1 MVGLGIRHQSRVA
14 KVVPM
19 PRLIVLALAFSVL
32 AGLGSPLRAQPE
44 DRRAKVLNDKKLI
57 EAAGFW
63 IYNDL
68 PKAMREAQRQKR
80 PVLIVLRCIPCEACH
95 EFDESVVERDP
106 KIRDLLTQFVC
117 LRLPTTNGMDLSK
130 FQIDFDMSF
139 GVMYL
144 HEDGAVLGRFGTRT
158 GRDNEAEDMQLEGF
172 ADSMTRALSLHK
184 AYQPGASWTAAKQGP
199 PSDVARPEL
208 YPSLKD
214 KYTDKLDYEGKV
226 VQSCIHCHQIRDA
239 QRLVYRSAKQPIPDA
254 LLYPWPALSVIGVKC
269 DPKTATTIETVAAG
283 SIAAKAGLQPGDR
296 LASMQSQPLVS
307 VADAQWVLQQ
317 TGDKAAIPVEV
328 ERQGKTVKTTLDL
341 PAGWRRTSDI
351 SWRVTSWELR
361 RMAFGGMLL
370 EPMTDDERASLK
382 LPSDKLALRIKHV
395 GEYGEHA
402 RAKKAGLMKGDILI
416 GYDGRTDFRTETDLF
431 AYAMQ
436 QKQRGEKVTMEVLR
450 NGERKTMTVELQ

>member
-1 MVGLGIRHQSRVA
+1 
-14 KVVPM
+14 M
-19 PRLIVLALAFSVL
+19 PRLVLLAVCL
-32 AGLGSPLRAQPE
+32 CLVAGSLTPTFAQPE
-44 DRRAKVLNDKKLI
+44 DRRAKVLNDRKLI
-57 EAAGFW
+57 EASGFW

-80 PVLIVLRCIPCEACH
+80 PVLVVLRCIPCEACH
-95 EFDESVVERDP
+95 AFDESVVERDP

-130 FQIDFDMSF
+130 FQIDFDLSF

-172 ADSMTRALSLHK
+172 GESMTRVLDLHK
-184 AYQPGASWTAAKQGP
+184 TYQPGAAWAVAKQGP
-199 PSDVARPEL
+199 PSDVPSPEQ
-208 YPSLKD
+208 YPSLKG

-226 VQSCIHCHQIRDA
+226 VQSCIHCHQIREA
-239 QRLVYRSAKQPIPDA
+239 QRLVFRSANKPLPDP
-254 LLYPWPALSVIGVKC
+254 LMFPWPSLSVIGVKC
-269 DPKTATTIETVAAG
+269 DPKTATTIESVAAG
-283 SIAAKAGLQPGDR
+283 SVAAKAGLQPGDR
-296 LASMQSQPLVS
+296 LAAMQGQPLVS

-317 TGDKAAIPVEV
+317 TGDQGRIPVQI
-328 ERQGKTVKTTLDL
+328 ERQGKTVAETLAL

-351 SWRVTSWELR
+351 SWRVTSWDLR

-370 EPMTDDERASLK
+370 EPLPDDERSVLK
-382 LPSDKLALRIKHV
+382 LPADQLGLRIRHV

-402 RAKKAGLMKGDILI
+402 RAKKAGLMKGDIVI
-416 GYDGRTDFRTETDLF
+416 GYDGRSDFRTETDLL

-436 QKQRGEKVTMEVLR
+436 QKQPGEKVAIEVLR
-450 NGERKTMTVELQ
+450 DGTRKTMTVELQ